1 MKGEIRLIPYE
12 VKANVM
18 EAKETPESI
27 QEIKA
32 PELWSSGF
40 KGKGITI
47 AVLDTGCDTEHPD
60 LKDQIIGGKNF
71 TDDDDGDAENVKDY
85 NGHGTHVAGTIAA
98 TDQNGG
104 ILGVA
109 PEAKLLIVKV
119 LGGE

>member
-1 MKGEIRLIPYE
+1 
-12 VKANVM
+12 
-18 EAKETPESI
+18 
-27 QEIKA
+27 
-32 PELWSSGF
+32 
-40 KGKGITI
+40 
-47 AVLDTGCDTEHPD
+47 DTEHPD

-71 TDDDDGDAENVKDY
+71 TDDDNGDAEKVKDY

-119 LGGE
+119 LGGENGSGKYEWIINGIN